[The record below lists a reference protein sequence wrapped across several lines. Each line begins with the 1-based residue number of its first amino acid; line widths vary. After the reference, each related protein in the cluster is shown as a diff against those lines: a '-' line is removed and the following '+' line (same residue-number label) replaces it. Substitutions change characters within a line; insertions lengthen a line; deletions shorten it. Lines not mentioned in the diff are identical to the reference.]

1 LTRKTKMNKGL
12 KKYFLPLLLIFALSA
27 CNLQLVEGTQGEGD
41 ALLLTITAQAQ
52 LLEQGGLTFTP
63 IAAQNQ
69 AIVYITATA
78 DGSAL
83 APPEVVIPAAV
94 LPPATGPVTVT
105 VSVATNCRQ
114 GPGTAF
120 ASVYGMPVEQVAK
133 VIAKNTTTGYWI
145 IEIPGQNGQSCWL
158 WGQYATVT
166 GDTASL
172 NNVVT
177 PTSAPRTVTPT
188 KATTATVTANKQS
201 TTTATITSTVAS
213 GAIAGCTDST
223 ASNYNSAATVNDGS
237 CTYVGQAFVGGCTDP
252 NATNYNPNANA
263 DDGSCT
269 YATLPNAPDFNA
281 LSCSVTGPDA
291 NGNYTFNYTTSWV
304 DKSNNE
310 KGFTVTAPEGIFT
323 YPANTTAHTGTFT
336 QSKSSE
342 TMEVFVS
349 VFNNVGSVSMPMPPL
364 VTLLCQ

>member
-1 LTRKTKMNKGL
+1 MQKRIEQ
-12 KKYFLPLLLIFALSA
+12 YFIILILAFLLSA
-27 CNLQLVEGTQGEGD
+27 CNLQLEGGSQAEGD

-78 DGSAL
+78 DGSAS
-83 APPEVVIPAAV
+83 ATPEAVVPAAV
-94 LPPATGPVTVT
+94 LPPATGAVTVT
-105 VSVATNCRQ
+105 VSTATNCRS
-114 GPGTAF
+114 GPGQSF
-120 ASVYGMPVEQVAK
+120 ANLYGMPVGQVAK
-133 VIAKNTTTGYWI
+133 VVAKNTYSGYWI
-145 IEIPGQNGQSCWL
+145 IEIPGQNGKTCWL

-177 PTSAPRTVTPT
+177 PTSAATKTPT
-188 KATTATVTANKQS
+188 ATS
-201 TTTATITSTVAS
+201 TATITSTVAS
-213 GAIAGCTDST
+213 GAIAGCTDPT

-237 CTYVGQAFVGGCTDP
+237 CTYVGQAFVGGCTDS

-349 VFNNVGSVSMPMPPL
+349 VFNNLGSVSMPMPPL